1 MADQPIP
8 EAFEHD
14 LVYSLSC
21 DPETGLCFA
30 GRGSGLYR
38 SDDGGTTWAFAYA
51 SLEIAEPLPT
61 ISVATT
67 PGATTPDEL
76 RVFAGVPG
84 GVVRSLDGGATWI
97 AEPLGSPPPAV
108 SDLVI
113 SPDFEEDGV
122 ILAGTTEDGVYR
134 SANRGSNWVRWNF
147 GLLDLNVMCLAISP
161 TFDEDETLFA
171 GVESGVF
178 RSTNGARAWR
188 EVDLP
193 VGFEPVLSLAI
204 SPDYAEDG
212 ILFAGTES
220 QGLLRSDDGGK
231 TWARIETGDLGGP
244 LNQLILSRTDARSF
258 TLLALL
264 EDALQISRDSG
275 MTWQAVPADV
285 GRITAVAAPEGL
297 DEGSQLLVGCLDG
310 EIQRVKL
317 TV

>member
-8 EAFEHD
+8 EAFEYD
-14 LVYSLSC
+14 LVYSLFC

-38 SDDGGTTWAFAYA
+38 SDDGGATWTFAYE
-51 SLEIAEPLPT
+51 SLEITEPLPT
-61 ISVATT
+61 ISVATA
-67 PGATTPDEL
+67 PGAAASDEL

-113 SPDFEEDGV
+113 SPDFDEDGV

-134 SANRGSNWVRWNF
+134 SANRGSNWTRWNF

-161 TFDEDETLFA
+161 AFAEDETLFA
-171 GVESGVF
+171 GVESGIF

-204 SPDYAEDG
+204 SPDYADDG
-212 ILFAGTES
+212 TLFAGTES
-220 QGLLRSDDGGK
+220 QGLLCSYDGGK
-231 TWARIETGDLGGP
+231 TWTRMETGELVGP
-244 LNQLILSRTDARSF
+244 VNQLMLAREEDHSF
-258 TLLALL
+258 TLLVLL

-275 MTWQAVPADV
+275 ATWLAVQADV

-297 DEGSQLLVGCLDG
+297 GRGARLLVGCLDG
-310 EIQRVKL
+310 EVQRVEL